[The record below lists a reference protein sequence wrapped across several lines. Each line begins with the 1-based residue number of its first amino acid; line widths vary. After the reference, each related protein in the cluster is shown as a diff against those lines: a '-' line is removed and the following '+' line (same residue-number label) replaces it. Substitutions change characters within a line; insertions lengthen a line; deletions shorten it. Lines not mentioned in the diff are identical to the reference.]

1 MALLKYTQ
9 KFTVDCP
16 WFSSELGFCP
26 MIVAGGGKIKER
38 ETHCLDKNFG
48 ARAAESLTNSI
59 PMSEAPSAPPHP
71 RGLPSVLF
79 IEDEEAFLVK
89 TGFTEEAAALEMRA
103 AFQQLQSMASN
114 LRGKRTSLESKL
126 PETSKALAMVAQLKT
141 KRQKK
146 ETARVTYELIGG
158 VYCAADVAPSDKVML
173 WLGANVMVEYSLDEA
188 ETFLSKQLSD
198 ATEALQTT
206 KEDIAHL
213 DDQINTLEVNI
224 NRMHNHA
231 MAKRRSKP
239 VGAVK

>member
-1 MALLKYTQ
+1 
-9 KFTVDCP
+9 
-16 WFSSELGFCP
+16 
-26 MIVAGGGKIKER
+26 
-38 ETHCLDKNFG
+38 
-48 ARAAESLTNSI
+48 
-59 PMSEAPSAPPHP
+59 MSEAPSAPPHP